1 MKRIFTLKKAMS
13 LLLSA
18 FMAVSVTVTAGAAVY
33 PPTQADDI
41 ELKYGYCSTETAEDG
56 TVYRSICIDLIYN
69 DESLNK
75 SAVFESLDV
84 EAAYSDDEADENSI
98 EWKWD
103 NSKLMASAACTKAD
117 DGTVINEP
125 YVYSKFLILKT
136 DKDKD
141 FYVVLNTPDGYSV
154 LAEYSHEAERSL
166 PIELAEDAKL
176 RRLPIL
182 SGDADGNG
190 RITANDAMKMMRYSI
205 RLEDLTSEQL
215 AASDVNNDGK
225 VNAKDSLATLRFTI
239 GYKDKGTVFAN

>member
-1 MKRIFTLKKAMS
+1 MSLRLRQEVQELSWTWTGVIDNGELRIMITINNLKKQFGDTCACDIPS
-13 LLLSA
+13 FTINNGEILGLVGNNGAGKTTLFRLLL
-18 FMAVSVTVTAGAAVY
+18 
-33 PPTQADDI
+33 
-41 ELKYGYCSTETAEDG
+41 
-56 TVYRSICIDLIYN
+56 DL
-69 DESLNK
+69 L
-75 SAVFESLDV
+75 
-84 EAAYSDDEADENSI
+84 
-98 EWKWD
+98 
-103 NSKLMASAACTKAD
+103 KAD

-166 PIELAEDAKL
+166 PIALAEDTKL

-205 RLEDLTSEQL
+205 RLEDLTAEQL

-239 GYKDKGTVFAN
+239 GYKDRGTVFAN